1 MEDKMDTIERAKEL
15 VHVEKM
21 LVKAKAK
28 VARLEE
34 IKAGIMLALT
44 DKEMPS

>member
-1 MEDKMDTIERAKEL
+1 MATLKVAKEL

-21 LVKAKAK
+21 IVTANAK

-34 IKAGIMLALT
+34 MKDGIMLTLI
-44 DKEMPS
+44 DKEKPS

>member
-1 MEDKMDTIERAKEL
+1 MDTLKVAKEL

-21 LVKAKAK
+21 IVTAKAK

-34 IKAGIMLALT
+34 MKVGIMLALT